1 MRGSAESG
9 IFKKG
14 QNPYVDKLVFGEGE
28 FEPMKNF
35 PYVNVIGR
43 ILKQPENMTD
53 VSAQVA
59 EDYQNYLEKLWVDSL
74 RKKYSYSINR
84 KALKKVNLDSK

>member
-1 MRGSAESG
+1 
-9 IFKKG
+9 
-14 QNPYVDKLVFGEGE
+14 
-28 FEPMKNF
+28 
-35 PYVNVIGR
+35 
-43 ILKQPENMTD
+43 MTD